1 MPRNTKETKTLDEQ
15 LNEVN
20 AEISSYQ
27 QKLSEAKEKRKK
39 LEEQKKL
46 QDMEEI
52 YQAVVASG
60 KPIDEILQALTGQHK
75 AAE

>member
-39 LEEQKKL
+39 
-46 QDMEEI
+46 
-52 YQAVVASG
+52 
-60 KPIDEILQALTGQHK
+60 
-75 AAE
+75 